1 MSQLTA
7 YLRTKK
13 RTEYIQNTMKDH
25 KVVEMWEHTWDLL
38 SKENEQVQKF
48 IIDYPVVKSIKLRDA
63 LFGG

>member
-1 MSQLTA
+1 
-7 YLRTKK
+7 
-13 RTEYIQNTMKDH
+13 MKDH